1 MVDKP
6 GAQKFRSPIT
16 STSSEE
22 SLVDCLF
29 SPTASSNSSLGSTIN
44 LPSIDLESNVK
55 AFNIQLN
62 APNAVPDSNNYFA
75 PKNQHATLEP
85 NGSPGSS
92 QLITTAP
99 GMENHMGSPVTSRH
113 DYPTP
118 SISPENRPVQ
128 HLRYD
133 YLNHKPA
140 QYPQTNIH
148 PNISQNYQNDSMVSE
163 EYQHN
168 LFSHVNTQH
177 SDPTVPETENSG
189 NEKESRSSFN
199 ITNLSHIVNYEDDD
213 GTEDDDLTE
222 DATPSPKASRQLKGK
237 SKAKSKSVQ
246 KASRLKSLISKNSN
260 KNTPVKRWTES
271 DDDKVAFLREYG
283 NLRWFEVTE
292 LLNGRHT
299 PQAVQMRYLRSLK
312 RRNDQLTPEEREKFE
327 KIVTEDYENRFK
339 RIATQMGPSFTAVRI
354 QKIFLKD
361 AGLGKLLEQTKVLS
375 REEIANL
382 IGGDLDNFRVPTFAD
397 RLPPL
402 AAEHMQK
409 YACESYENLVGMY
422 IGGPNDSWTCQE
434 SKVI

>member
-6 GAQKFRSPIT
+6 AAQKFRSPIT

-29 SPTASSNSSLGSTIN
+29 SPTSSSNSSLGSTIN

-55 AFNIQLN
+55 AFDIQLN

-75 PKNQHATLEP
+75 PKNQHTTLEP
-85 NGSPGSS
+85 NGSPRPP
-92 QLITTAP
+92 QLTTAAL
-99 GMENHMGSPVTSRH
+99 GIRNHMGSPVNSRLE
-113 DYPTP
+113 YPTP
-118 SISPENRPVQ
+118 SISPENVSVQ
-128 HLRYD
+128 HMRYD
-133 YLNHKPA
+133 YLNHDSSH
-140 QYPQTNIH
+140 YPQNDMH
-148 PNISQNYQNDSMVSE
+148 ANSSHDYRNDSMASE

-168 LFSHVNTQH
+168 LFSQVSAQH
-177 SDPTVPETENSG
+177 SDPTLPETENSG
-189 NEKESRSSFN
+189 SEKGSRSALN
-199 ITNLSHIVNYEDDD
+199 IASLSHIINYNDDDVTDEDDY
-213 GTEDDDLTE
+213 TE
-222 DATPSPKASRQLKGK
+222 DATPSPKALRQLKGTSKGK
-237 SKAKSKSVQ
+237 SKGLQ
-246 KASRLKSLISKNSN
+246 KGPRLKSLIAKNSN
-260 KNTPVKRWTES
+260 KNKLVKRWTES

-361 AGLGKLLEQTKVLS
+361 AGLGRLLEETKVLS

-397 RLPPL
+397 RLPPQ

-409 YACESYENLVGMY
+409 YACKSYEKLVDMY
-422 IGGPNDSWTCQE
+422 IGSPNDG
-434 SKVI
+434 